1 MRLYLSSLQLDSF
14 RNYETL
20 VVTFSPGLNVI
31 HGDNAQG
38 KTNLLEAVQYL
49 ATGRS
54 HRTSRDAD
62 LIQEGKESL
71 TARAQVVRK
80 TGRIDLELRYGQRSR
95 KQLKINGIA
104 ERKIA
109 RLVGSLAAVFFSP
122 DDLQLL
128 KGPPSGRRRFLDL
141 ELSQISQNYLHHLM
155 TYNRVITQ
163 RNTLL
168 KQPVIDSGLLSVYDQ
183 QLVASGAQL
192 IGRRAAAVRRLS
204 PIAAHYHDMLAEGRE
219 GLELAYQSQGLAE
232 EGEADLAAIEEN
244 LRSRLERVRQEE
256 RRRQVTLVGPH
267 RDDIGFWV
275 AGRDARLY
283 ASQGQQRTAVL
294 ALKLAELQFMTEEI
308 GEAPL
313 LLLDDVASELDPHR
327 RHYLLH
333 AVQEGVQSF
342 ITCTDLEDL
351 MVRKWP
357 AEHRLFHVRSGT
369 VALDDRGLE

>member
-1 MRLYLSSLQLDSF
+1 MYLASLQLDAF
-14 RNYETL
+14 RNYNSL
-20 VVTFSPGLNVI
+20 SVQFSPGLNVLY
-31 HGDNAQG
+31 GDNAQG
-38 KTNLLEAVQYL
+38 KTNLLEAIHFL

-54 HRTSRDAD
+54 HRTSRDQD
-62 LIQEGKESL
+62 LIMEGRPAL
-71 TARAQVVRK
+71 RARAQVVRK
-80 TGRIDLELRYGQRSR
+80 TGSIEVELNYGLETR
-95 KQLKINGIA
+95 KQLKINGVP

-109 RLVGSLAAVFFSP
+109 RLVGSLAVVFFSP

-155 TYNRVITQ
+155 TYNRLVNQ

-168 KQPVIDSGLLSVYDQ
+168 KQPTVDAHLLAVYDD
-183 QLVASGAQL
+183 QLVETAAQL
-192 IGRRAAAVRRLS
+192 IVRRAEAVRRLS
-204 PIAAHYHDMLAEGRE
+204 PLAAHFHALLSDGRE
-219 GLELAYQSQGLAE
+219 DLRLAYQSQGVDE
-232 EGEADLAAIEEN
+232 EGQADLDSVAAR
-244 LRSRLERVRQEE
+244 LRRALASLQGEE

-267 RDDIGFWV
+267 RDDIAIWV

-308 GEAPL
+308 GEAPV
-313 LLLDDVASELDPHR
+313 LLLDDVASELDPNR
-327 RHYLLH
+327 RNYLLA

-351 MVRKWP
+351 MARQWP
-357 AEHRLFHVRSGT
+357 AGHRLFRVQSGT
-369 VALDDRGLE
+369 VNLDERGLP

>member
-1 MRLYLSSLQLDSF
+1 LYLASLQLDAF
-14 RNYETL
+14 RNYNSL
-20 VVTFSPGLNVI
+20 SVQFSPGLNVLY
-31 HGDNAQG
+31 GDNAQG
-38 KTNLLEAVQYL
+38 KTNLLEAIHFL

-54 HRTSRDAD
+54 HRTSRDQD
-62 LIQEGKESL
+62 LIMEGRPAL
-71 TARAQVVRK
+71 RARAEVVRK
-80 TGRIDLELRYGQRSR
+80 TGSIEVELNYGLETR
-95 KQLKINGIA
+95 KQLKINGVP

-109 RLVGSLAAVFFSP
+109 RLVGSLAVVFFSP

-155 TYNRVITQ
+155 TYNRLVNQ

-168 KQPVIDSGLLSVYDQ
+168 KQPTVDAHLLAVYDD
-183 QLVASGAQL
+183 QLVETAAQL
-192 IGRRAAAVRRLS
+192 IVRRAEAVRRLS
-204 PIAAHYHDMLAEGRE
+204 PLAAHFHALLSDGRE
-219 GLELAYQSQGLAE
+219 DLRLAYQSQGVDE
-232 EGEADLAAIEEN
+232 EGQADLDSVAAR
-244 LRSRLERVRQEE
+244 LRRALASLQGEE

-267 RDDIGFWV
+267 RDDIAIWV

-308 GEAPL
+308 GEAPV
-313 LLLDDVASELDPHR
+313 LLLDDVASELDPNR
-327 RHYLLH
+327 RNYLLA

-351 MVRKWP
+351 MARQWP
-357 AEHRLFHVRSGT
+357 AGHRLFRVQSGT
-369 VALDDRGLE
+369 VNLDERGLP

>member
-1 MRLYLSSLQLDSF
+1 MYLASLQLDAF
-14 RNYETL
+14 RNYNSL
-20 VVTFSPGLNVI
+20 SVQFSPGLNVLY
-31 HGDNAQG
+31 GDNAQG
-38 KTNLLEAVQYL
+38 KTNLLEAIHFL

-54 HRTSRDAD
+54 HRTSRDQD
-62 LIQEGKESL
+62 LIMEGRPAL
-71 TARAQVVRK
+71 RARAEVVRK
-80 TGRIDLELRYGQRSR
+80 TGSIEVELNYGLETR
-95 KQLKINGIA
+95 KQLKINGVP

-109 RLVGSLAAVFFSP
+109 RLVGSLAVVFFSP

-155 TYNRVITQ
+155 TYNRLVNQ

-168 KQPVIDSGLLSVYDQ
+168 KQPTVDAHLLAVYDD
-183 QLVASGAQL
+183 QLVETAAQL
-192 IGRRAAAVRRLS
+192 IVRRAEAVRRLS
-204 PIAAHYHDMLAEGRE
+204 PLAAHFHALLSDGRE
-219 GLELAYQSQGLAE
+219 DLRLAYQSQGVDE
-232 EGEADLAAIEEN
+232 EGQADLDSVAAR
-244 LRSRLERVRQEE
+244 LRRALASLQGEE

-267 RDDIGFWV
+267 RDDIAIWV

-308 GEAPL
+308 GEAPV
-313 LLLDDVASELDPHR
+313 LLLDDVASELDPNR
-327 RHYLLH
+327 RNYLLA

-351 MVRKWP
+351 MARQWP
-357 AEHRLFHVRSGT
+357 AGHRLFRVQSGT
-369 VALDDRGLE
+369 VNLDERGLP